1 MSCPIHDRCTCYAT
15 SLHYTASLSTST
27 GSSQL
32 PQASN
37 IFVGYEWAAPMVPTS
52 AAWYPLD
59 SVILQPQTSHS
70 AGNTSGTMPLHS
82 SYYPEPHV
90 YEREQKVAS
99 SHEQFAAQHPY
110 PTPYIQGVSRMAI
123 PSNHPEMLVQAHRN
137 GMSSFGHYN
146 YNGPSVINSD
156 QSLSI
161 DEPPPPYANNSLPV
175 SPLSDVDV
183 FSQSALLH
191 PDRRLSGGPVTQS
204 PLTPVPL
211 RHSSLYHVLKQEE
224 SPASPTQGM
233 LQSGESSIAHAL
245 ELQEPQPR
253 HVHPS
258 CKPIIGN
265 ARARGSTI
273 GASESALS
281 ATTSTQA
288 HRPVSSVTPPC
299 ESEPAQDGS
308 VVTPLQAHTLVPSP
322 EVATQDYDTFPRLRK
337 SSRLIQLQPP
347 LPGSAKEDQSAASS
361 PLSPVPSRPSSSMG
375 APAASAPDSK
385 SALES
390 AFTLPLLG
398 RKRPVLRAKLAC
410 LFCRRR
416 KIQCRPLPGD
426 NLGNTCQQ
434 CAKRCRK
441 CEYPEMTW
449 RGRVAKKRSR
459 DDLDESDEDED
470 GEYEEEP
477 PPPPPPRSKSRR
489 AA

>member
-1 MSCPIHDRCTCYAT
+1 
-15 SLHYTASLSTST
+15 
-27 GSSQL
+27 
-32 PQASN
+32 
-37 IFVGYEWAAPMVPTS
+37 
-52 AAWYPLD
+52 
-59 SVILQPQTSHS
+59 
-70 AGNTSGTMPLHS
+70 
-82 SYYPEPHV
+82 
-90 YEREQKVAS
+90 
-99 SHEQFAAQHPY
+99 
-110 PTPYIQGVSRMAI
+110 MAI

-281 ATTSTQA
+281 ASKITTTTLTVVATDLCHLSDIY
-288 HRPVSSVTPPC
+288 SSPPPC
-299 ESEPAQDGS
+299 FICNA
-308 VVTPLQAHTLVPSP
+308 PL
-322 EVATQDYDTFPRLRK
+322 
-337 SSRLIQLQPP
+337 
-347 LPGSAKEDQSAASS
+347 
-361 PLSPVPSRPSSSMG
+361 
-375 APAASAPDSK
+375 
-385 SALES
+385 
-390 AFTLPLLG
+390 
-398 RKRPVLRAKLAC
+398 
-410 LFCRRR
+410 
-416 KIQCRPLPGD
+416 
-426 NLGNTCQQ
+426 
-434 CAKRCRK
+434 
-441 CEYPEMTW
+441 
-449 RGRVAKKRSR
+449 
-459 DDLDESDEDED
+459 
-470 GEYEEEP
+470 
-477 PPPPPPRSKSRR
+477 
-489 AA
+489 